1 MTQPPGFDEDPLD
14 ALKLLAPL
22 RSLDFQ
28 DDGQSTPFGLQAVVS
43 FADVEPLLKVLV
55 RAYSEAND
63 LSQEQIDALN
73 LRARALQVGVALYI
87 SAGEPTAPEEEDI
100 EPEED
105 RVDPN
110 DPLSLIIEFS
120 VVDSDDPFVQR
131 LLRVAEIVTI
141 VDPSLRRD
149 ETDVYRYRHRR
160 DMKVRVSRGRAG
172 YTATGQGT
180 LTVSAGQA
188 RWRRGKEF
196 IVRGRARHGYR
207 TYYIK
212 YP

>member
-28 DDGQSTPFGLQAVVS
+28 DDGQNRPFGLQAVVS

-63 LSQEQIDALN
+63 LSQGQIEALDF
-73 LRARALQVGVALYI
+73 RARALRVGIALYI
-87 SAGEPTAPEEEDI
+87 SAGEPTAPEEEDS

-120 VVDSDDPFVQR
+120 VVDSDSPFVQR
-131 LLRVAEIVTI
+131 LLRVAEILTI
-141 VDPSLRRD
+141 VDPHLSLG
-149 ETDVYRYRHRR
+149 ETDVYIYQHRR
-160 DMKVRVSRGRAG
+160 NMKVRVSSGKVR
-172 YTATGQGT
+172 YTAIGQGS

-188 RWRRGKEF
+188 RWRRGKKF
-196 IVRGRARHGYR
+196 IVRGLANSS
-207 TYYIK
+207 YYTK